1 MFEDYIMQVKAP
13 TGYQINEMSIE
24 YVTEINII

>member
-1 MFEDYIMQVKAP
+1 MFEDYIMQVKTP

>member
-1 MFEDYIMQVKAP
+1 MYEDYIMQVKTP

>member
-13 TGYQINEMSIE
+13 TRYLINEMSIE
-24 YVTEINII
+24 YVTEINIM